1 MTMPV
6 SPQRPALRI
15 VIALAATYALYAVLL
30 NSVGTVILQSIS
42 SFGVSK
48 TAGSVLEACKDL
60 TIAAVSFALASSL
73 PRLGYRRALTVGFLL
88 LAAACAAMPLVHA
101 FWMTAL
107 SFAVAGATFGLAKV
121 AVYGTVGL
129 VAPEPHRHASLIALI
144 EGVFMAG
151 VLSGYWLF
159 AAFIE
164 PHARFAWLNVYW
176 VLAAAALAMAAL
188 WAVSPLDETALRGED
203 RRSPAAEF
211 VSMLALL
218 RQPLVVAFLACAF
231 LYVLIEQSLG
241 TWMPTFNNEVL
252 RLSPQLSVQLT
263 SVYAMA
269 LCVGRLGASGVLRRV
284 SRFGALIA
292 CTAAMAPLV
301 VLALF
306 ATAKAG
312 QGAVAQSWSAVPP
325 AALILPLI
333 GLLLAPIYP
342 TVNSVVLSALPVERQ
357 AGMTGLIVVFSA
369 LGGTFGSFLTG
380 RLFAT
385 FGGRTA
391 IAGVLVPIAL
401 LLLGLLVLQRLVHRA
416 AASPAR

>member
-1 MTMPV
+1 MPIG
-6 SPQRPALRI
+6 PQRPALRI

-73 PRLGYRRALTVGFLL
+73 PRLGYRRALIVGFLL

-164 PHARFAWLNVYW
+164 PNARFGWLNVYW

-188 WAVSPLDETALRGED
+188 WVVSPLDETALRGED
-203 RRSPAAEF
+203 RRSPPPSSSPCWGCCASRWWSPSWRAPS
-211 VSMLALL
+211 SM
-218 RQPLVVAFLACAF
+218 C
-231 LYVLIEQSLG
+231 
-241 TWMPTFNNEVL
+241 
-252 RLSPQLSVQLT
+252 
-263 SVYAMA
+263 
-269 LCVGRLGASGVLRRV
+269 
-284 SRFGALIA
+284 
-292 CTAAMAPLV
+292 
-301 VLALF
+301 
-306 ATAKAG
+306 
-312 QGAVAQSWSAVPP
+312 
-325 AALILPLI
+325 
-333 GLLLAPIYP
+333 
-342 TVNSVVLSALPVERQ
+342 
-357 AGMTGLIVVFSA
+357 
-369 LGGTFGSFLTG
+369 
-380 RLFAT
+380 
-385 FGGRTA
+385 
-391 IAGVLVPIAL
+391 
-401 LLLGLLVLQRLVHRA
+401 
-416 AASPAR
+416 